1 MKKEEIISILE
12 RKTTIPGDGYTW
24 EQINEAFN
32 TAISILSSLNEPQTN
47 EWISVDEKL
56 PENGQIVLSHQK
68 DGFIY
73 CAEYFAGN
81 ALMSP
86 GWFPRWF
93 IDNDCWDAKE
103 VTHWK
108 PLPAPPDRRPPEG
121 EET

>member
-47 EWISVDEKL
+47 EWLSKEQLWEMNNVPIWVVDTSINRGEWCYW
-56 PENGQIVLSHQK
+56 K
-68 DGFIY
+68 DGLAY
-73 CAEYFAGN
+73 SCEAHPEYY
-81 ALMSP
+81 
-86 GWFPRWF
+86 
-93 IDNDCWDAKE
+93 D
-103 VTHWK
+103 
-108 PLPAPPDRRPPEG
+108 PDDYGKWLAYSRPPEG

>member
-56 PENGQIVLSHQK
+56 PENGQVVLFYQK

-86 GWFPRWF
+86 GWF
-93 IDNDCWDAKE
+93 IDNDSWDAKE
-103 VTHWK
+103 VTHWM
-108 PLPAPPDRRPPEG
+108 PLPEPPDRRPPEG
-121 EET
+121 EENT